1 MKNVAEVLTQLDDI
15 DFLPVFDLFSD
26 GIIIVDQFGIIKY
39 YNKQIQKIDD
49 LKSNDALLKK
59 VTEVYDLT
67 EESSKIMQ
75 CLKSQNPIIDEV
87 FVYRTCTGKI
97 VNSIHSVFPLYKQQ
111 KLVGAICFIKD
122 YNLLEDSLFIA
133 AGENKKIA
141 SFSNT
146 NFTFADLIGNNSEFK
161 NVINTAKLVAN
172 TPSPV
177 MLCGKTGT
185 GKELFAKSIHNLS
198 DRSKKRF
205 TPVNC
210 AAIPENL
217 LEGILF
223 GTSKGAFTG
232 AIEKQGLFEATSG
245 GTIFLDEL
253 NSMPTGLQAKIL
265 RVIQDKK
272 IRRVGSLKETSI
284 DLKVLSSI
292 NEEPYQSISRGD
304 LRPDLFY
311 RLGVVFLKIPSLKE
325 RLDDL
330 ELLIQH
336 FIKKHNKLL
345 GKRIRSISPL
355 VKQQLKQYEWPGN
368 IRELEHVIEGAMNI
382 IEAGNV
388 IEPEHLKDHL
398 SNISNQAKA
407 FSSGNFNLDEPPDT
421 IIKPRLYQKSK
432 LSSKSSLQEKELIKN
447 TLSVTNGNI
456 SKTATRLGISR
467 QLLYY
472 KLKKFQLNRESF
484 LQKL

>member
-1 MKNVAEVLTQLDDI
+1 MENVTEVLTQLDDI

-26 GIIIVDQFGIIKY
+26 GIIIVDQYGIIKY

-49 LKSNDALLKK
+49 IKSNDALLKK

-75 CLKSQNPIIDEV
+75 CLKSQDPIIDEV

-97 VNSIHSVFPLYKQQ
+97 VNSIHSVFPLYKKQH
-111 KLVGAICFIKD
+111 LVGAICFIKD
-122 YNLLEDSLFIA
+122 YNLLEDTLLVA
-133 AGENKKIA
+133 ASQNKKT
-141 SFSNT
+141 STTSNT
-146 NFTFADLIGNNSEFK
+146 NFTFADLIGDNPEFI

-198 DRSKKRF
+198 DRNKKKF

-232 AIEKQGLFEATSG
+232 AIEKQGLFEATNG

-253 NSMPTGLQAKIL
+253 NSMPNGLQAKIL

-272 IRRVGSLKETSI
+272 IRRVGSLKEITI

-292 NEEPYQSISRGD
+292 NEEPYQSISKGD

-355 VKQQLKQYEWPGN
+355 VKDQLKQYQWPGN

-382 IEAGNV
+382 IESGNI
-388 IEPEHLKDHL
+388 IEPVHLKDNL
-398 SNISNQAKA
+398 STLPNQKKE
-407 FSSGNFNLDEPPDT
+407 FSSDNFNQEEQPNT

-432 LSSKSSLQEKELIKN
+432 LSSNSSLQEKELIKS

-456 SKTATRLGISR
+456 SKTAERLGISR

-484 LQKL
+484 LQK

>member
-1 MKNVAEVLTQLDDI
+1 MENVTEVLTHLDNI

-26 GIIIVDQFGIIKY
+26 GIIIVDQVGIIKY
-39 YNKQIQKIDD
+39 YNDQIQKIDD

-67 EESSKIMQ
+67 EENSKIMQ
-75 CLKSQNPIIDEV
+75 CLKSQDPIIDEV

-97 VNSIHSVFPLYKQQ
+97 VNSIHSVFPLYKKQQ
-111 KLVGAICFIKD
+111 LVGAICFIKD
-122 YNLLEDSLFIA
+122 YNLLEDTLLVA
-133 AGENKKIA
+133 ASQNKKT
-141 SFSNT
+141 STTSNT
-146 NFTFADLIGNNSEFK
+146 NFTFTDLIGDNPEFI

-198 DRSKKRF
+198 DRNKKKF

-232 AIEKQGLFEATSG
+232 AIEKQGLFEATNG

-253 NSMPTGLQAKIL
+253 NSMPNGLQAKIL

-272 IRRVGSLKETSI
+272 IRRVGSLKEITI

-292 NEEPYQSISRGD
+292 NEEPYQSISKGD

-325 RLDDL
+325 RIDDL

-345 GKRIRSISPL
+345 GKRIRFISPL
-355 VKQQLKQYEWPGN
+355 VKDQLKQYEWPGN

-382 IEAGNV
+382 IESGNV
-388 IEPEHLKDHL
+388 IEPEHLKDNFSTL
-398 SNISNQAKA
+398 PIQKKE
-407 FSSGNFNLDEPPDT
+407 FSSDNVNQEEQPNT

-432 LSSKSSLQEKELIKN
+432 LSSNSSLQEKELIKSS
-447 TLSVTNGNI
+447 LSVTNGNI
-456 SKTATRLGISR
+456 SKTAERLGISR

-472 KLKKFQLNRESF
+472 KLKKFQLNRERF
-484 LQKL
+484 LRK

>member
-1 MKNVAEVLTQLDDI
+1 MKDTELLTRLDDI
-15 DFLPVFDLFSD
+15 DFLPVFDLSSD
-26 GIIIVDQFGIIKY
+26 GIIIVDQHGIIKY

-49 LKSNDALLKK
+49 LKPKDALLKK

-67 EESSKIMQ
+67 EKDSKIMQ
-75 CLKSQNPIIDEV
+75 CLNSQEPLIDEV
-87 FVYRTCTGKI
+87 FIYRTCTGKI
-97 VNSIHSVFPLYKQQ
+97 VNSIHSVFPLYKNQ
-111 KLVGAICFIKD
+111 LLAGAACFIRD
-122 YNLLEDSLFIA
+122 YKLLEDTLFLA
-133 AGENKKIA
+133 ASQNKKALA
-141 SFSNT
+141 SYST
-146 NFTFADLIGNNSEFK
+146 NFTFADIIGHNSEFQD
-161 NVINTAKLVAN
+161 VINTAKIVSN

-198 DRSKKRF
+198 DHSKKRF

-232 AIEKQGLFEATSG
+232 AIEKQGLFESTNG

-253 NSMPTGLQAKIL
+253 NSMPNGLQAKIL

-272 IRRVGSLKETSI
+272 IRRVGSLKEIQI
-284 DLKVLSSI
+284 DLKVISSI
-292 NEEPYQSISRGD
+292 NEEPYKSISKGD

-325 RLDDL
+325 RLDDI

-345 GKRIRSISPL
+345 GKRIRSISPDVML
-355 VKQQLKQYEWPGN
+355 QLKNYDWPGN

-382 IEAGNV
+382 IESGNI
-388 IEPEHLKDHL
+388 IESKHLKD
-398 SNISNQAKA
+398 N
-407 FSSGNFNLDEPPDT
+407 FSSFPDQTNDQSVAGHFPEDQST
-421 IIKPRLYQKSK
+421 ITIKPRLYQKSR
-432 LSSKSSLQEKELIKN
+432 SSSTSDIQEKELIQEI
-447 TLSVTNGNI
+447 LSLTNGNI
-456 SKTATRLGISR
+456 TKTAAKLGISR

-472 KLKKFQLNRESF
+472 KLKKYQLKR
-484 LQKL
+484 

>member
-1 MKNVAEVLTQLDDI
+1 MKDTELLTRLDDI
-15 DFLPVFDLFSD
+15 DFLPVFDLSSD
-26 GIIIVDQFGIIKY
+26 GIIIVDQHGIIKY
-39 YNKQIQKIDD
+39 YNKQIQRIDD
-49 LKSNDALLKK
+49 LTSKDALLKK

-67 EESSKIMQ
+67 EKDSKIMQ
-75 CLKSQNPIIDEV
+75 CLNSQEPSIDDV
-87 FVYRTCTGKI
+87 FIYRTCTGRI
-97 VNSIHSVFPLYKQQ
+97 VNSIHSVFPLYKKQR
-111 KLVGAICFIKD
+111 LAGAVCFIRD
-122 YNLLEDSLFIA
+122 YKILEDTLFLA
-133 AGENKKIA
+133 TSQNKKVPI
-141 SFSNT
+141 SYST
-146 NFTFADLIGNNSEFK
+146 NFTFTDLIGQNSEFQD
-161 NVINTAKLVAN
+161 VINTAKMVSN

-198 DRSKKRF
+198 DRSKRRF

-232 AIEKQGLFEATSG
+232 AIEKQGLFEATNG

-253 NSMPTGLQAKIL
+253 NSMPIGLQAKIL

-272 IRRVGSLKETSI
+272 IRRVGSLKETTVN
-284 DLKVLSSI
+284 LKVISSI
-292 NEEPYQSISRGD
+292 NEEPYKSISKGD

-325 RLDDL
+325 RLDDIDV
-330 ELLIQH
+330 LIQH

-345 GKRIRSISPL
+345 GKRIRSISPD
-355 VKQQLKQYEWPGN
+355 VKQQLIKYEWPGN

-382 IEAGNV
+382 IESGNI
-388 IEPEHLKDHL
+388 IEKKHLKD
-398 SNISNQAKA
+398 N
-407 FSSGNFNLDEPPDT
+407 FSSFPVSEDSESATEYLPEDQSINT
-421 IIKPRLYQKSK
+421 IKPRLYKK
-432 LSSKSSLQEKELIKN
+432 SKSSSTTDVQEKELIKEILLQ
-447 TLSVTNGNI
+447 TSGNI
-456 SKTATRLGISR
+456 TKTAAKLGISR

-472 KLKKFQLNRESF
+472 KLKKYQLER
-484 LQKL
+484 

>member
-1 MKNVAEVLTQLDDI
+1 MKDTELLTRLDDI
-15 DFLPVFDLFSD
+15 DFLPVFDLSSD
-26 GIIIVDQFGIIKY
+26 GIIIVDQNGIIKY

-49 LKSNDALLKK
+49 LTSKDVLLKK

-67 EESSKIMQ
+67 EKDSKIMQ
-75 CLKSQNPIIDEV
+75 CLTSQEPIIDEV
-87 FVYRTCTGKI
+87 FVYRTYTGKI
-97 VNSIHSVFPLYKQQ
+97 VNSIHSVFPLYKNQI
-111 KLVGAICFIKD
+111 LAGAACFIRD
-122 YNLLEDSLFIA
+122 YKLLEDTLFIA
-133 AGENKKIA
+133 ASQNKKVHA
-141 SFSNT
+141 PYST
-146 NFTFADLIGNNSEFK
+146 NFTFADIIGKNPEFQD
-161 NVINTAKLVAN
+161 VINTAKIVSN

-198 DRSKKRF
+198 SRNKKRF

-232 AIEKQGLFEATSG
+232 AIEKQGLFEATNG

-253 NSMPTGLQAKIL
+253 NSMPNGLQAKIL

-272 IRRVGSLKETSI
+272 IRRVGSLKEI
-284 DLKVLSSI
+284 ALDLKVISSI
-292 NEEPYQSISRGD
+292 NEEPYKSISKGD

-311 RLGVVFLKIPSLKE
+311 RLGVVFLKIPSLNE
-325 RLDDL
+325 RLDDI

-345 GKRIRSISPL
+345 GKRIRSISPG
-355 VKQQLKQYEWPGN
+355 VKQQLKEYDWPGN

-382 IEAGNV
+382 IESGNV
-388 IEPEHLKDHL
+388 IENKHLKDNL
-398 SNISNQAKA
+398 SS
-407 FSSGNFNLDEPPDT
+407 FPDHT
-421 IIKPRLYQKSK
+421 NDQIPARYIPEDRSTTTIKPRLYQKSR
-432 LSSKSSLQEKELIKN
+432 SSSISDIQEKELIQEILLQTK
-447 TLSVTNGNI
+447 GNI
-456 SKTATRLGISR
+456 TKTAAKLGISR

-472 KLKKFQLNRESF
+472 KLKKYQLKR
-484 LQKL
+484 